1 MDRKCEITLSE
12 KKISFWDFFNGK
24 KITGSKTF
32 YLIWFAVFIFLSI
45 FILFPLICVLFSPN
59 IDDFKH
65 VFSMQIWKK
74 ATLNTFLECIC
85 SSSLSVLIG
94 FIYAYAVYKTRI
106 PFKKFFS
113 FIPILHLLTPPF
125 VGGLSFILLLG
136 KQGFITHTLL
146 GLDISLYGFRGLLIA
161 QTLCFFPISFMI
173 CGEAIQG
180 IDDNLIKASKSLGAG
195 HIKTFFTV
203 SLPICL
209 PAIFSSMLFIAVSVM
224 SDFGNPMIVGG
235 RFRVLAVEIYT
246 QLTGWMNWG
255 TSTVLGII
263 LLIPS
268 IIMFIFQNKLTKKNL
283 LKTATSSEKKD
294 SLTDETLK
302 SCRIIKIFMTVFCI
316 FISFCVLAQFIAII
330 AGSFQKLWGIDTTFT
345 LKHIQN
351 LKRCTKELSNS
362 FSFSLISA
370 LLSTFIGGF
379 CVFFVYRTNAPI
391 KKYFDI
397 IAQLPAAIPGTLF
410 GLAISIA
417 ASKLKFTNS
426 AFLII
431 IAITIG
437 FMPFSFRSIA
447 SKVSQ
452 INSSLDDAAS
462 SLGAGKIKTY
472 FTIILPLSKGAFF
485 NAFVYNFVRGVGTM
499 SAVIFLV
506 SFNTPLAS
514 IKILNLAE
522 QGFWGDAAA
531 LALLLTII
539 TFAII
544 GLCKF
549 ILFLG
554 SKFWTVKKLH

>member
-1 MDRKCEITLSE
+1 MTD
-12 KKISFWDFFNGK
+12 
-24 KITGSKTF
+24 SKAF
-32 YLIWFAVFIFLSI
+32 YFIWFAVFIFLSI

-161 QTLCFFPISFMI
+161 QTLCFFPISFLI

-195 HIKTFFTV
+195 HINTFFTV

-268 IIMFIFQNKLTKKNL
+268 IIMFIFQNRLTKKNL
-283 LKTATSSEKKD
+283 LKTATASIKKN
-294 SLTDETLK
+294 STDDDALK
-302 SCRIIKIFMTVFCI
+302 SCRFVKVFMTIFCI
-316 FISFCVLAQFIAII
+316 FISICVLSQFIAII

-362 FSFSLISA
+362 LLFSVISA
-370 LLSTFIGGF
+370 ALSTIIAGF
-379 CVFFVYRTNAPI
+379 CVFFFYRTNSPL
-391 KKYFDI
+391 KKYFDFFS
-397 IAQLPAAIPGTLF
+397 QLPSPIPVAF
-410 GLAISIA
+410 YCIKSKSDKYIA
-417 ASKLKFTNS
+417 
-426 AFLII
+426 
-431 IAITIG
+431 
-437 FMPFSFRSIA
+437 
-447 SKVSQ
+447 
-452 INSSLDDAAS
+452 
-462 SLGAGKIKTY
+462 
-472 FTIILPLSKGAFF
+472 
-485 NAFVYNFVRGVGTM
+485 
-499 SAVIFLV
+499 
-506 SFNTPLAS
+506 
-514 IKILNLAE
+514 
-522 QGFWGDAAA
+522 
-531 LALLLTII
+531 
-539 TFAII
+539 
-544 GLCKF
+544 
-549 ILFLG
+549 
-554 SKFWTVKKLH
+554 